1 MQRKGGVSHAQW
13 RLEALLGST
22 VCFAAG
28 AGAAGGRHSAAVPSA
43 AAHPAAAGCPQ
54 RERCAHPAAQDH
66 RPAHR
71 ASVRLQRTA
80 RLCAG
85 LPERQPELRASAQR
99 ACRAHRA
106 FCRRRNIPCPLLCR
120 RWPGP
125 LPRSAGTGAGPAG
138 GHKVSGLFSR
148 CAGAHCQPVR
158 AGAGGLYR
166 RTDRGRACPPW
177 PQPGRAG
184 HFRRG
189 RARILV
195 PAAGRR
201 SLFTSTHRSGPR
213 CRVGC
218 FSPAGSGPA
227 ARHPAGCLACQQ
239 FGPAHRPDRAGL

>member
-28 AGAAGGRHSAAVPSA
+28 AGAAGGRHGAAVPSA

-66 RPAHR
+66 RPAHC
-71 ASVRLQRTA
+71 AAVRFRRTA

-85 LPERQPELRASAQR
+85 LPERQPELCASAQR
-99 ACRAHRA
+99 TCRAHRA

-158 AGAGGLYR
+158 AGAGRLYR
-166 RTDRGRACPPW
+166 RTDRGRACPLW

-218 FSPAGSGPA
+218 VFPAGSGPA
-227 ARHPAGCLACQQ
+227 ARHPAGCPACQQ